1 MMQTLQLRSPS
12 FSILE
17 SWNMNILH
25 ALLLGIFLSG
35 AQLLQAQYEHE
46 WSVFTG
52 IANYQG
58 DLPEPHL
65 ELIESRMAGG
75 LIYRFHW
82 HHQWS
87 LRGQIIAG
95 QISGD
100 DKHAKSRS
108 ERKFR
113 FSATLLESAVTVE
126 WKPMGR
132 QSHYYVGKFHPH
144 LSPYIFAGLGMTY
157 ARPHVLC
164 YREDLPEET
173 DPFAREMNQN
183 WFLALPVG
191 LGLRYDASPEWSVGI
206 EVGQRP
212 VFSDLLDGVS
222 QSGNPKKDDW
232 YIFSGITV
240 SWLIGTR
247 HFRDM
252 NAVL

>member
-1 MMQTLQLRSPS
+1 MESDRARPDGQVMITALHANPGIAKLEVVDLVGRIWLTMPLGNPASFSMAEWPPGRYFLTLYDADTSTAFPS

-25 ALLLGIFLSG
+25 AFLLGIFLSV

-100 DKHAKSRS
+100 DKHAKS
-108 ERKFR
+108 
-113 FSATLLESAVTVE
+113 
-126 WKPMGR
+126 GR
-132 QSHYYVGKFHPH
+132 NGSSDFQ
-144 LSPYIFAGLGMTY
+144 
-157 ARPHVLC
+157 RLC
-164 YREDLPEET
+164 WNR
-173 DPFAREMNQN
+173 Q
-183 WFLALPVG
+183 
-191 LGLRYDASPEWSVGI
+191 
-206 EVGQRP
+206 
-212 VFSDLLDGVS
+212 
-222 QSGNPKKDDW
+222 
-232 YIFSGITV
+232 
-240 SWLIGTR
+240 
-247 HFRDM
+247 
-252 NAVL
+252 